1 MSGRTR
7 TDKRCMY
14 VPQSFLERRM
24 QHTQIL
30 RLPAVLERTGL
41 GRSTMFA
48 KIAANEFP
56 RQIKLGLRASGWIA
70 EEVDAWIQQRM
81 AASRPTE
88 GGAK

>member
-1 MSGRTR
+1 
-7 TDKRCMY
+7 
-14 VPQSFLERRM
+14 M

-41 GRSTMFA
+41 GRSTLFA
-48 KIAANEFP
+48 KIKTDEFP
-56 RQIKLGLRASGWIA
+56 RQIKLTSRASGWIA
-70 EEVDAWIQQRM
+70 AEVDAWIQQRT